1 MFSLGYGCG
10 QAVRA
15 RHDQISSANEEGC
28 YSAPT
33 LSSDRT
39 PDIDS
44 IEVSLDQ
51 FIEIE
56 EIPLGRFQA
65 FRVDGTRF
73 RKNEKVGIPLE
84 DPKMRKER
92 ERSKL
97 RAAPSKSLN
106 LLSKLLPVLLPP
118 ARLSYGDVFDLPSPL
133 YAFQKDGIKWLWN
146 HQPGALLADEMGL
159 GKTIQS
165 AVALRH
171 FFRTGDATRAL
182 VVAPRAEIST
192 WRFVILVGRPD
203 RFSQT
208 AATAL

>member
-15 RHDQISSANEEGC
+15 GHDQISSANEEGC

-33 LSSDRT
+33 LRSDRT

-73 RKNEKVGIPLE
+73 RKNDK
-84 DPKMRKER
+84 DQNTARRPKMRKER

-97 RAAPSKSLN
+97 RAAPPKSLN

-118 ARLSYGDVFDLPSPL
+118 ASLSFGDVFDLPSPL
-133 YAFQKDGIKWLWN
+133 YAFQKDGIKWLQN

>member
-15 RHDQISSANEEGC
+15 GYDQIFSANEEGF

-33 LSSDRT
+33 LSFDRT

-65 FRVDGTRF
+65 FRVGGTRF

-84 DPKMRKER
+84 DPKCGRRGKDPSCER
-92 ERSKL
+92 H
-97 RAAPSKSLN
+97 

-118 ARLSYGDVFDLPSPL
+118 ARLSFGDVFDLPSPL
-133 YAFQKDGIKWLWN
+133 YAFQKDGIEWLRN

-159 GKTIQS
+159 DKTIQS

-171 FFRTGDATRAL
+171 LIRTGDATRAL
-182 VVAPRAEIST
+182 VMAPRAVIST
-192 WRFVILVGRPD
+192 WRLVILVGCPD
-203 RFSQT
+203 RFSQA